1 MHTAPEAHLHPHED
15 LKPLSP
21 RAAGALVR
29 LSEASVPGGTQRSL
43 WGRLVRSHSRAS
55 KKGGLVDSGI
65 SPSWRKRYCL
75 RKLEEERKPVVQVT
89 LEGAFSRLCRS
100 ASTLTAYVHLY
111 TPRQEAPQ
119 VLVKA
124 APPPPHTL
132 LLP

>member
-1 MHTAPEAHLHPHED
+1 M
-15 LKPLSP
+15 
-21 RAAGALVR
+21 R

-89 LEGAFSRLCRS
+89 LEGAFSPVC
-100 ASTLTAYVHLY
+100 ADQPSTLTAYVHLY